1 MSHRLPP
8 LNGLRAF
15 EAAARHL
22 SFKTAARELGVT
34 PGAVSQ
40 QVKNLEGTLGVNL
53 FRRLPRGLLLTE
65 VGSAYLPDLSRAFR
79 IISNSTEAIAPALS
93 NRKLQIGV
101 GEKLSQY
108 LPANWPKGCGDFPT
122 QVAHSIKASDPE
134 LVRSGEIDGLLL
146 LKRIHTHG
154 LSNEAVASIHD
165 QGIDRNVFFVC
176 SIGLAGCSQSRALV
190 SSLVDTFAEPVANAG
205 FANEKC
211 D

>member
-15 EAAARHL
+15 EASARHL

-65 VGSAYLPDLSRAFR
+65 VGSAYLPELSRAFR
-79 IISNSTEAIAPALS
+79 IISKSTEAVAPALT

-101 GEKLSQY
+101 SEKLSQY
-108 LPANWPKGCGDFPT
+108 LPANWPKCCVDLLSHVTRP
-122 QVAHSIKASDPE
+122 IKANDPE

-146 LKRIHTHG
+146 LERIHTRG
-154 LSNEAVASIHD
+154 LSNEAVASICD
-165 QGIDRNVFFVC
+165 QGTDRNIFFVC

-190 SSLVDTFAEPVANAG
+190 SSLVDTFSEPVANAS
-205 FANEKC
+205 FADNER

>member
-15 EAAARHL
+15 EASARHL

-40 QVKNLEGTLGVNL
+40 QVKNLEGTLEVNL

-65 VGSAYLPDLSRAFR
+65 VGSAYLPDLSRTFR
-79 IISNSTEAIAPALS
+79 IISKSTEAIAPALS

-108 LPANWPKGCGDFPT
+108 LPANWPKGCGDLPSHI
-122 QVAHSIKASDPE
+122 ANPIKASDPE

-165 QGIDRNVFFVC
+165 QGMDRNVFFVC

-190 SSLVDTFAEPVANAG
+190 SSLVHTFSEPKSDLGSGNR
-205 FANEKC
+205 ER

>member
-15 EAAARHL
+15 EASARHL

-65 VGSAYLPDLSRAFR
+65 VGSAYLPDLNRAFR
-79 IISNSTEAIAPALS
+79 IISKSTEAIAPALS
-93 NRKLQIGV
+93 RRKMQIGV
-101 GEKLSQY
+101 GEGLSQY
-108 LPANWPKGCGDFPT
+108 LPENWPRGCGDLRS
-122 QVAHSIKASDPE
+122 QVACPIKTNDPE

-154 LSNEAVASIHD
+154 LRNEAVASICD
-165 QGIDRNVFFVC
+165 QGTDRNIFFVC

-190 SSLVDTFAEPVANAG
+190 SSLIDTFAEPVANAG